1 MAPIP
6 DQATPPCPDC
16 GEPRSHR
23 WGAEHG
29 SQRYRCRSCRKTFT
43 PHSGTAAARLRHK
56 DKWQIYSDATHDG
69 LGVRLTAAECNVAP
83 STVQRWRHRLDAAIL
98 AREAPPPV
106 SGLISF
112 FSGVGGLDLGFERAG
127 FRALL
132 ANEVSHQF
140 ADGYEHARAGLGI
153 PMPKLGLV
161 RDTAESFLQARRD
174 ELCAAMR
181 EARRAYQMV
190 GFIGGPPCPDFSIA
204 GKNIGSTGKHGRM
217 TQVYVDLIVSH
228 QPDYFIFENVPGL
241 YTTKHHR
248 EFYDVIKGQLGANG
262 FALTDKLVHALEYG
276 VPQRRIR
283 LFLFGFRRESFP
295 AADVMAGEFPWAA
308 HARYSDADDASWPK
322 TVPFSEGGQRRWPSK
337 LPTRFRVLT
346 AGHWFVRNKV
356 EGHPNGSE
364 RFMPRSGL
372 HHMQTVAEGD
382 TGRKSFKRLHRYR
395 YSPTLC
401 YGHNEVHLHPNEARR
416 LTVAEALAL
425 QSFPPE
431 FSLPSTLSLSSKFRA
446 VSNAVPYRLAYGL
459 ALALA
464 DTLTTAQ
471 RR

>member
-1 MAPIP
+1 MAPI
-6 DQATPPCPDC
+6 PDC
-16 GEPRSHR
+16 GEPRPHR

-29 SQRYRCRSCRKTFT
+29 SQRYRCRSCRTTFT

-69 LGVRLTAAECNVAP
+69 LGVRLTAAECNVAL

-98 AREAPPPV
+98 AREAPPPISSV
-106 SGLISF
+106 ISF
-112 FSGVGGLDLGFERAG
+112 FSGVGGLDLGFETAG
-127 FRALL
+127 FRTVM
-132 ANEVSHQF
+132 ANEVFCQF
-140 ADGYEHARAGLGI
+140 GDGYEHARAAMGI
-153 PMPKLGLV
+153 PMPKFGLV
-161 RDTAESFLQARRD
+161 RDSAENFFLTRSD
-174 ELCAAMR
+174 ELQNAIH
-181 EARRAYQMV
+181 EAKITYKTV
-190 GFIGGPPCPDFSIA
+190 GFIGGPPCPDFSTA
-204 GKNIGSTGKHGRM
+204 GKNAGSTGVHGRM
-217 TQVYVDLIVSH
+217 TQVYVDLIVRY

-241 YTTKHHR
+241 YTTGAHR
-248 EFYDVIKGQLGANG
+248 QFYDKCKRKLHTAGY
-262 FALTDKLVHALEYG
+262 ALTDKIVNALDYG
-276 VPQRRIR
+276 VPQRRRR

-295 AADVMAGEFPWAA
+295 AADVMAVEFPWAA

-416 LTVAEALAL
+416 
-425 QSFPPE
+425 PP
-431 FSLPSTLSLSSKFRA
+431 RA
-446 VSNAVPYRLAYGL
+446 NDSE
-459 ALALA
+459 
-464 DTLTTAQ
+464 TAP
-471 RR
+471 